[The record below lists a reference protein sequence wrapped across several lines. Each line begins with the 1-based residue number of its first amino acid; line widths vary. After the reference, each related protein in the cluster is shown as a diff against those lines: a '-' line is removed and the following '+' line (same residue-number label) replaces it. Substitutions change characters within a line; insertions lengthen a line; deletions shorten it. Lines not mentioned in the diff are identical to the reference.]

1 MDLPLQ
7 RSIKEKEFEVRELTQ
22 QKLLFEEV
30 ITFLK
35 ENQVINKEIS
45 DSLSHEL
52 RTPVV
57 TIKTNIDMLLNG
69 HFGVITPIQKEKLQ
83 SVKKNTDLLIDY
95 IFQIL
100 EKTRKRGSAS

>member
-7 RSIKEKEFEVRELTQ
+7 RSIKERDFTIKELKQ
-22 QKLLFEEV
+22 QKFLFEEV

-35 ENQVINKEIS
+35 ENEVISKQIF

-57 TIKTNIDMLLNG
+57 TIKANIDMLLNG
-69 HFGVITPIQKEKLQ
+69 HFGVMTPKQKEKLQ
-83 SVKKNTDLLIDY
+83 NVKKNTDLLIDY
-95 IFQIL
+95 IFKIL
-100 EKTRKRGSAS
+100 EKTEKRGSA

>member
-7 RSIKEKEFEVRELTQ
+7 RSIKEKEFEIRELKQ

-30 ITFLK
+30 VTFLK
-35 ENQVINKEIS
+35 ENQTIGKEIL

-57 TIKTNIDMLLNG
+57 TIKANIDMLLNDY
-69 HFGVITPIQKEKLQ
+69 FGVMTPEQKEKLQ
-83 SVKKNTDLLIDY
+83 NVKKNTDLLIDY

-100 EKTRKRGSAS
+100 EKNKKQGSS

>member
-1 MDLPLQ
+1 MENLLTSETKKKDFV
-7 RSIKEKEFEVRELTQ
+7 IKELEQ
-22 QKLLFEEV
+22 QKFLFEEV

-35 ENQVINKEIS
+35 ENQVISKEIF

-57 TIKTNIDMLLNG
+57 TIKANIDMLLGGN
-69 HFGVITPIQKEKLQ
+69 FGVMTPKQKEKLQ

-95 IFQIL
+95 IFKIL
-100 EKTRKRGSAS
+100 EKNKKQRDIS

>member
-7 RSIKEKEFEVRELTQ
+7 RSIKDKEFEIRELEQ
-22 QKLLFEEV
+22 QKFLFEEV
-30 ITFLK
+30 ITFFK
-35 ENQVINKEIS
+35 ENQTTSKEII

-57 TIKTNIDMLLNG
+57 TIKANIDMLLNG
-69 HFGVITPIQKEKLQ
+69 HFGVMTPEQKEKLQ
-83 SVKKNTDLLIDY
+83 KVKKNTDLLIDY

-100 EKTRKRGSAS
+100 ERSKKQGSVS

>member
-7 RSIKEKEFEVRELTQ
+7 RSIKDKEFEIRELEQ
-22 QKLLFEEV
+22 QKLLFAEV

-35 ENQVINKEIS
+35 ENQVIGKEIF

-57 TIKTNIDMLLNG
+57 TIKANIDLLLNG
-69 HFGVITPIQKEKLQ
+69 HFGVMTPIQKEKLQ
-83 SVKKNTDLLIDY
+83 DVKKNTDLLIDY

-100 EKTRKRGSAS
+100 EKNKKRGSAS